1 MMNTI
6 PHLMGE
12 SETLRSIRSSQSLP
26 GMASFLRPDP
36 DRNISLI
43 KFHRDLHDS
52 DFAAFEATYR
62 DQYMSFHGKFLM
74 IFDL

>member
-1 MMNTI
+1 
-6 PHLMGE
+6 
-12 SETLRSIRSSQSLP
+12 
-26 GMASFLRPDP
+26 MASFLRPDP

-43 KFHRDLHDS
+43 KFHRDLHVS

-62 DQYMSFHGKFLM
+62 DQYTYFHGKFLM